1 MMFLIVSVAT
11 LIILAVVGVAIFG
24 YRKNLLV
31 REDNIAITVN
41 RDGFIK
47 RVLPAG
53 RHVLYPFEK
62 VEFTFETKNKLA
74 SNQARAV
81 ATSDAIL
88 VNINWSGSYTLK
100 PDLITEKVSQ
110 RLRNLP
116 NAEKSVTRHTDVC
129 LRKLIGDYTMHDLFK
144 SATRERIERQLGQ
157 LLTDRLK
164 SFGVVFNFVNL
175 QAIDLPSEVA
185 EALNKA
191 KAIETLDRVIRE
203 VDPATREVMR
213 SAYQLDEILRWESYL
228 PTPSRL
234 AMKRREAVAY

>member
-1 MMFLIVSVAT
+1 MFLIVSVAT
-11 LIILAVVGVAIFG
+11 LVILAIVSVAIFG
-24 YRKNLLV
+24 YKKNLLV

-100 PDLITEKVSQ
+100 PDLITERVSQ

-116 NAEKSVTRHTDVC
+116 NAEKSVARHTDVC

-144 SATRERIERQLGQ
+144 SPTRERIERQLGQ

-164 SFGVVFNFVNL
+164 PFGVVFNFVNL

-191 KAIETLDRVIRE
+191 KAIEALDKVIRQ
-203 VDPATREVMR
+203 VDPATREVVR

-234 AMKRREAVAY
+234 AMKRREAVAN